1 MTTDIRDL
9 DSAFSPRER
18 RTITQLVKS
27 ALGLSCRFLS
37 PAEASAVVTEG
48 EVACGMDRA
57 EGCTRRQ
64 CVTAVSGEIRSDGRL
79 FGCPFGFTWY
89 LLPIDLDTRRLGFLL
104 TGPFFEESRVREK
117 FLDEHPELRA
127 RRLDYPVLPQASRGA
142 LALIRDWMMA
152 RLRATHLGQELQKK
166 QTLLLSLIDSTKII
180 HTTPNAEELLAYL
193 TDISTYLTNAAN
205 GYILLLDE
213 TGNFLKI
220 VTARG
225 VMTDYDREYRIRVG
239 EGVSGWVVAHGE
251 PLNIPETDKDSRYIS
266 VGFQAASELAVPIR
280 RNERVIGVLVVDSG
294 ERGAFSSFDQ
304 QLLASLAFQVSTVLD
319 AVTLEGERQSKL
331 EQLETLHEVAAVA
344 SESLDVNEVVPKVLE
359 QAAKVFDAS
368 GAVLLL
374 ADGDERSL
382 HVKVAG
388 QAEIR
393 KVDASRADGG
403 LFAWVM
409 ANRKPL
415 LIRPGDR
422 ESMAKFQGYVVSDS
436 HATMCAPLM
445 VGGEALGAL
454 LVATGAPGVVYGK
467 PELNLLSTLA
477 GHIAHAVNNARLFS
491 RSRRQVAEL
500 TLINALGQTLN
511 SSLDLEEVL
520 TYIIHNISEIIGAE
534 RGSLMLWDE
543 KEQVLKVSVSK
554 GLDEEFARSVTFR
567 AGEGIA
573 GIVAELRQPTLIAN
587 TRHDPRYLERV
598 KDEAPLTLM
607 SAPVINK
614 DRVLGVLNFERSL
627 DRSRP
632 FTSDDLRFL
641 STLSS
646 HCGIAIENARLYQ
659 NLVTSYFET
668 IRSLANAL
676 ESKDAYTHGHSR
688 RVAKDSV
695 RIAQKMKLPTKRVE
709 MIRHG
714 ALLHDIGKI
723 GIRDS
728 ILLKPGALT
737 EEEIAIIRKH
747 PLLGANMIQSIEFL
761 KDVTEIIRHHHERL
775 DGRGFPYGLS
785 GEKIPLGARI
795 VCVADAFDAMV
806 TTRPYRKGMSYQ
818 RGIAELARNKGTQF
832 DPAVVDAFVD
842 LLYELHPSLADSTHE
857 FNPRL
862 DVAGE
867 TGCDW
872 IQESETVGAA

>member
-1 MTTDIRDL
+1 MTTDMRDL
-9 DSAFSPRER
+9 DAAFSSRER
-18 RTITQLVKS
+18 RTVTHLIKS
-27 ALGLSCRFLS
+27 ALGLSSRFLS
-37 PAEASAVVTEG
+37 PAEASAVITDG
-48 EVACGMDRA
+48 EVGCGMDRT
-57 EGCTRRQ
+57 EGCTRRH
-64 CVTAVSGEIRSDGRL
+64 CVTSLSGDVRQDGRL
-79 FGCPFGFTWY
+79 FVCPFGFTWF
-89 LLPIDLDTRRLGFLL
+89 LLPIDLDTRRLGYLL
-104 TGPFFEESRVREK
+104 TGPFFEDVRAREK
-117 FLDEHPELRA
+117 FLEEHPDLRP
-127 RRLDYPVLPQASRGA
+127 RRADYPVLPQASKGA
-142 LALIRDWMMA
+142 LALIRDWMMS

-180 HTTPNAEELLAYL
+180 HTTPNSEELLAYL

-213 TGNFLKI
+213 SGNQLKI

-225 VMTDYDREYRIRVG
+225 VMTDFDRELRIAVG
-239 EGVSGWVVAHGE
+239 EGVSGWVVSHGE
-251 PLNIPETDKDSRYIS
+251 PLNIPDTQKDHRYLF
-266 VGFQAASELAVPIR
+266 VGYQASSELAVPIR
-280 RNERVIGVLVVDSG
+280 RKDRVIGVLVVDAP
-294 ERGAFSSFDQ
+294 ETNAFSSFDQ
-304 QLLASLAFQVSTVLD
+304 QLLSSLAFQVSTVLD
-319 AVTLEGERQSKL
+319 AVNLHEERQRKL

-344 SESLDVNEVVPKVLE
+344 SGSLDVNEVIPKVLE
-359 QAAKVFDAS
+359 QAAKVFSAS
-368 GAVLLL
+368 GAVLLI
-374 ADGDERSL
+374 AEGSERSL

-388 QAEIR
+388 QEEIR

-409 ANRKPL
+409 SNRKAM
-415 LIRPGDR
+415 LIRPGDT

-436 HATMCAPLM
+436 HATMCAPLL

-454 LVATGAPGVVYGK
+454 LVATGTTNIVYGK
-467 PELNLLSTLA
+467 ADLDLLSTLA

-543 KEQVLKVSVSK
+543 KQQVLKVSVSK
-554 GLDEEFARSVTFR
+554 GLDEDFARSVTFR
-567 AGEGIA
+567 PGEGIA

-598 KDEAPLTLM
+598 KNEEPLTLM

-627 DRSRP
+627 TSSRP

-641 STLSS
+641 STLSG

-659 NLVTSYFET
+659 TLVTSYFET

-676 ESKDAYTHGHSR
+676 EAKDAYTHGHSR

-695 RIAQKMKLPTKRVE
+695 RIAQKLDLPSKRVE

-775 DGRGFPYGLS
+775 DGKGFPYGLA
-785 GEKIPLGARI
+785 GDKIPLGARI

-818 RGIAELARNKGTQF
+818 HGIAELARNKGSQF
-832 DPAVVDAFVD
+832 DPGVVDAFVD
-842 LLYELHPSLADSTHE
+842 LLYELHPSLSEGGSD

-872 IQESETVGAA
+872 IQESGAGAA